1 MADLLDI
8 AAVLSSLGAALV
20 GVAVASRTLYAV
32 ARDRLLTPD
41 IASVSRKTGAP
52 IGAVTVSMTLTLV
65 LLLAFGLAGTSALNA
80 FFYLATIGT
89 LSVLVV
95 YVVVSVSALRLE
107 LDGPGRKSWVAIVVP
122 VGGSVVAI
130 YVLYRNV
137 VPAPA
142 FPFNLFPYIVAGWLV
157 LGLGLA
163 LGLPNLS
170 RRIRLGLEL
179 H

>member
-8 AAVLSSLGAALV
+8 AAVLSSVGAALV

-32 ARDRLLTPD
+32 ARDRLLTPG
-41 IASVSRKTGAP
+41 IASVSRDTGTPTGAV
-52 IGAVTVSMTLTLV
+52 AASMTLTLV
-65 LLLAFGLAGTSALNA
+65 SLLAFGLAGTSALNA

-95 YVVVSVSALRLE
+95 YVMVSASAVRLE
-107 LDGPGRKSWVAIVVP
+107 LGAPGRKSWVAIVVP
-122 VGGSVVAI
+122 VGGAAVAL

-142 FPFNLFPYIVAGWLV
+142 FPFNLFPYVVAGWLV
-157 LGLGLA
+157 LGLALA
-163 LGLPNLS
+163 FLVPGLS
-170 RRIRLGLEL
+170 RRIRRGLEAR
-179 H
+179 